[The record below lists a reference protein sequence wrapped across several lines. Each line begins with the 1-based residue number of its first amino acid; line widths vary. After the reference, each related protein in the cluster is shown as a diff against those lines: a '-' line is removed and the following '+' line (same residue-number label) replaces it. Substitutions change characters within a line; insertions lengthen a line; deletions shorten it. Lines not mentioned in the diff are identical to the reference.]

1 MTKPIIILLI
11 VVAGIIITT
20 IGLIL
25 ILKSNKP
32 KEISKIKTEP
42 KEDNFEIDDLMDIVK
57 NPNSTSNDIMNA
69 LMYFDENFVI
79 DDANTRQ
86 ALLFFSRALTH
97 KNKTKNMFQFFHKEI
112 KSKNP
117 RFKNELES
125 LEKKAL
131 G

>member
-1 MTKPIIILLI
+1 MSPIIILLI

-25 ILKSNKP
+25 ILKSKP
-32 KEISKIKTEP
+32 KEISKIKTAP
-42 KEDNFEIDDLMDIVK
+42 KEDNLELDDLMDIVK
-57 NPNSTSNDIMNA
+57 NQNSTSNDIINA
-69 LMYFDENFVI
+69 MIYFNENFVI
-79 DDANTRQ
+79 DDANSRQ

-97 KNKTKNMFQFFHKEI
+97 KNKSKNMFQYFHKEI

-117 RFKNELES
+117 RFRNELES
-125 LEKKAL
+125 IEKKAL